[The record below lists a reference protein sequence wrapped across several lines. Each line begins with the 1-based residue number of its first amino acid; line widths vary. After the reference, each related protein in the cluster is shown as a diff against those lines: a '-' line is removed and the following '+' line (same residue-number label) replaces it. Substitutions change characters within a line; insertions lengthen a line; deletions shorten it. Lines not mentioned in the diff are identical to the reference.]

1 MFIVMVE
8 DEPSIARRI
17 KSMVEQLLGNN
28 ITKLIHF
35 DELDDALEFV
45 NENPIDLLLLDLNL
59 HGQSGFDLLKQAVS
73 HSFHS
78 IIISAYPEKAIDA
91 FAYGVLDFVEKPVKI
106 ERLQQAFTRLQSAK
120 QQGNV
125 LTRFLAIRQQN
136 SVHLLALKDVAYI
149 KGADSYSEVVLKDG
163 AVHLHDKNLS
173 RLEGILPTTFSRLH
187 RSYIVPLN
195 FISRVFSSSGVYKI
209 ELHDQQII
217 PISRAKYKE
226 LKEQFH
232 A

>member
-17 KSMVEQLLGNN
+17 KSMVVKLLGKK

-35 DELDDALEFV
+35 DELDDAYEFI

-59 HGQSGFDLLKQAVS
+59 HGQNGFELLKHAVS

-106 ERLQQAFTRLQSAK
+106 ERLEKALSRLDDK
-120 QQGNV
+120 QQENV
-125 LTRFLAIRQQN
+125 STKFLAIKQQN
-136 SVHLLALKDVAYI
+136 SVHLIELDDVAYI
-149 KGADSYSEVVLKDG
+149 KGADSYSEIFLKNG
-163 AVHLHDKNLS
+163 KVHLHDKNLS
-173 RLEGILPTTFSRLH
+173 NLENILPLTFSRLH
-187 RSYIVPLN
+187 RSYIIPLN
-195 FISRVFSSSGVYKI
+195 FIDRIFSKSGMYKI
-209 ELHDQQII
+209 ELNDNQIL
-217 PISRAKYKE
+217 PISRSKYKE
-226 LKEQFH
+226 TKELLH
-232 A
+232 G